1 MFEYVEKLQARI
13 ATMVS
18 QNEAGILQ
26 AAHWFSEA
34 IVHNKMIHMLG
45 TGHSH
50 MVGLEGFIRAGGLG
64 NINAVLDST
73 VTTADGKYSPEQY

>member
-18 QNEAGILQ
+18 QNEAGIRQ

-50 MVGLEGFIRAGGLG
+50 MVGLEGFIRAG
-64 NINAVLDST
+64 VT
-73 VTTADGKYSPEQY
+73 VHREDVDNNSSGSG